1 MTRLELFLLYV
12 DKVDRSLLSSRLNQL
27 LNFLTPAQQTATLNT
42 MKNDL
47 VTVFQNDNTNR
58 TLYKA
63 NFDAGVD
70 AQVAANNT
78 TITEVNG
85 VS

>member
-12 DKVDRSLLSSRLNQL
+12 DKVDRSLLGSRLNQL